1 MNYSRGLIL
10 DPQDCLTSR
19 IILAFLTTPL
29 VLLLAVGA
37 AVAM

>member
-1 MNYSRGLIL
+1 MNSSHNLIL

-19 IILAFLTTPL
+19 IILTFLTTPL

-37 AVAM
+37 AVAV